1 MLVVHLPDIGATQ
14 APQPGKDRLMTRI
27 FLTTLVASL
36 GLISAAPAESIDPN
50 DVTLQIL
57 QDSGSRTV
65 ETVSRTAVPA
75 IPAGT
80 AAEAGSDHAAQ
91 AQRYDYR

>member
-1 MLVVHLPDIGATQ
+1 
-14 APQPGKDRLMTRI
+14 MTRI
-27 FLTTLVASL
+27 FLTALVASL
-36 GLISAAPAESIDPN
+36 GLAAAAPAESIDPN

-57 QDSGSRTV
+57 QDSDSRTAG
-65 ETVSRTAVPA
+65 TVSRAATPA
-75 IPAGT
+75 TPAGT